1 MTAVKR
7 EMKNA
12 LFHGGSLR
20 NRRKII
26 RSVPHRL
33 LIAVIA
39 HTDRT
44 HAARRNMPARN
55 KKE

>member
-1 MTAVKR
+1 MTAAKR
-7 EMKNA
+7 EIKTA

-26 RSVPHRL
+26 RSVPRRL

-39 HTDRT
+39 HADRT
-44 HAARRNMPARN
+44 HAARSNMSAR
-55 KKE
+55 KKKV